1 MTLSNNMNTILQQ
14 FNCKIGSLDESVML
28 VAQQRLDHLTKPQGS
43 LGRLEE
49 IARQLAGIQRKILLQ
64 VASKTVFVMAADH
77 GITEERISAY
87 PKEVTA
93 QMVLNFLRGGAAI
106 NVLAKQV
113 GAKVIVVDMG
123 VAHDFNEHVTCGE
136 KRHKSLCELNPER
149 STELVEG
156 MSRRISND
164 LIHAKVAPGTKNF
177 LKEPAMTEQQ
187 LNQAIQT
194 GWNLMGKEIE
204 QGVDLVAIGDMG
216 IGNTTA
222 ASALTAVL
230 CHRDPLEVTGHG
242 TGIGEDARF
251 HKANVIRR
259 AIAERQPDP
268 SDPLDVLQKL
278 GGFEIAGMVGVILCA
293 AQERVPVV
301 LDGFITSAAGLA
313 VYCLE
318 PKVKDFLFASHLSV
332 ERGHQVQMEKMGLM
346 PLLNLGL
353 RLGEGTGAV
362 LAMHLLDASC
372 RILSEMATFDQ
383 AGVSTAD

>member
-1 MTLSNNMNTILQQ
+1 MGTILQQ
-14 FNCKIGSLDESVML
+14 QLNYHIGSLDEQAMQA
-28 VAQQRLDHLTKPQGS
+28 AQHRLDHLTKPQGS

-49 IARQLAGIQRKILLQ
+49 IARQLAGIQRKILPQ
-64 VASKTVFVMAADH
+64 VARKTVFVMAADH
-77 GITEERISAY
+77 GITEEGISAY

-123 VAHDFNEHVTCGE
+123 VAYDFNEHVTYGGE
-136 KRHKSLCELNPER
+136 RHKSLCELNPER
-149 STELVEG
+149 SPELVEG
-156 MSRRISND
+156 LSRRISND
-164 LIHAKVAPGTKNF
+164 LTHAKVAPGTKNF

-230 CHRDPLEVTGHG
+230 CGKDPLEVTGHG

-251 HKANVIRR
+251 HKANVIHR
-259 AIAERQPDP
+259 AIAVQQPVLE
-268 SDPLDVLQKL
+268 DPLDVLQKL
-278 GGFEIAGMVGVILCA
+278 GGFEIAGMVGVILRA

-301 LDGFITSAAGLA
+301 LDGFITSAAGLVA
-313 VYCLE
+313 VCLE
-318 PKVKDFLFASHLSV
+318 PRLKDFLFASHLSV
-332 ERGHQVQMEKMGLM
+332 ERGHQVQMERMGLM

-362 LAMHLLDASC
+362 LAMHLLEASC
-372 RILSEMATFDQ
+372 RILSEMATFEQ
-383 AGVSTAD
+383 AGVSKADE

>member
-1 MTLSNNMNTILQQ
+1 MNNILQHQ
-14 FNCKIGSLDESVML
+14 LNYHIPSLDESVMA

-49 IARQLAGIQRKILLQ
+49 IACRLAGIQRKVLPQ
-64 VASKTVFVMAADH
+64 VARKTVFVMAADH
-77 GITEERISAY
+77 GVTEEKISAY

-123 VAHDFNEHVTCGE
+123 VDYDFENQKGLT
-136 KRHKSLCELNPER
+136 
-149 STELVEG
+149 
-156 MSRRISND
+156 
-164 LIHAKVAPGTKNF
+164 HAKVAPGTKNF
-177 LKEPAMTEQQ
+177 LKEPAMMSEQ

-194 GWNLMGKEIE
+194 GWNLMGEEIE
-204 QGVDLVAIGDMG
+204 RGVDLVAIGDMG

-230 CHRDPLEVTGHG
+230 CNRDPLEVTGHG

-259 AIAERQPDP
+259 AIAARQPDP
-268 SDPLDVLQKL
+268 NDPLDVLQKL
-278 GGFEIAGMVGVILCA
+278 GGFEIAGMVGVILRA

-301 LDGFITSAAGLA
+301 LDGFITSAAGLVA
-313 VYCLE
+313 YCLE
-318 PKVKDFLFASHLSV
+318 PKLKDFLFASHLSV
-332 ERGHQVQMEKMGLM
+332 ERGHQVQVEKMGII

-362 LAMHLLDASC
+362 LAMHLLEASC
-372 RILSEMATFDQ
+372 RILSEMATFEQ
-383 AGVSTAD
+383 AGVSSADLE

>member
-1 MTLSNNMNTILQQ
+1 MNNILQHQ
-14 FNCKIGSLDESVML
+14 LNYQIEPLDADAI
-28 VAQQRLDHLTKPQGS
+28 VAAQHRLDHLTKPQGS

-49 IARQLAGIQRKILLQ
+49 IACQLAGIQRKILPR
-64 VASKTVFVMAADH
+64 VARKTVFVMAADH
-77 GITEERISAY
+77 GVTEEGISAY

-123 VAHDFNEHVTCGE
+123 VDYNFNQHSDVVGAGLPRPCFKDSNG
-136 KRHKSLCELNPER
+136 
-149 STELVEG
+149 LV
-156 MSRRISND
+156 R
-164 LIHAKVAPGTKNF
+164 AKVASGTKNF
-177 LKEPAMTEQQ
+177 LKEPAMTSEQ
-187 LNQAIQT
+187 LNQAVQT
-194 GWNLMGKEIE
+194 GWNLMGEEIE
-204 QGVDLVAIGDMG
+204 RGVDLAAIGDMG

-230 CHRDPLEVTGHG
+230 CGKDPLEVTGHG

-259 AIAERQPDP
+259 AIAARQSVPD
-268 SDPLDVLQKL
+268 DPLDVLQKL
-278 GGFEIAGMVGVILCA
+278 GGFEIAGMVGVIFRA

-313 VYCLE
+313 AYCIE

-332 ERGHQVQMEKMGLM
+332 ERGHQVQLEKMGLA

-362 LAMHLLDASC
+362 LAMHLLEAAS
-372 RILSEMATFDQ
+372 RILSEMATFEQ
-383 AGVSTAD
+383 AGVSGSSR